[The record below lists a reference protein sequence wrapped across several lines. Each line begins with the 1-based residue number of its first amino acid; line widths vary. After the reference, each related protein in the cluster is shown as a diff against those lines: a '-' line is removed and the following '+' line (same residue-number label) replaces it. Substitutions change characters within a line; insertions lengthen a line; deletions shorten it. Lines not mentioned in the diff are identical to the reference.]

1 MEGKIR
7 MSKYFETVDFWVENL
22 LDSTESYTI
31 ESNEK
36 GKFVDITINVIKDDM
51 GKVIGKN
58 GRIITALRVLMSS
71 LAKKDRKSVKIEVKE
86 M

>member
-1 MEGKIR
+1 
-7 MSKYFETVDFWVENL
+7 MSRYFEMTDFWMENL
-22 LDSTESYTI
+22 LDDTGDYTI

-36 GKFVDITINVIKDDM
+36 GKIVDIVINVDKEDI

-58 GRIITALRVLMSS
+58 GRIISSLRVLVSS
-71 LAKKDRKSVKIEVKE
+71 MAKKEKKTVKIEVKE

>member
-1 MEGKIR
+1 
-7 MSKYFETVDFWVENL
+7 MSRYFETVNFWVENL

-36 GKFVDITINVIKDDM
+36 GKYVDITINVAKEDM

-58 GRIITALRVLMSS
+58 GRIITSLRVLISS
-71 LAKKDRKSVKIEVKE
+71 LAKKEKKVVKIEVKE
-86 M
+86 Q